1 MTISK
6 EEVQKVAMLAR
17 LRLSER
23 EVEQFTP
30 QLNQILQFAEKLNQL
45 DTAQVRETYHV
56 LPIHNRLRE
65 DEVAS
70 SLEREKGLS
79 NAPESEEGLF
89 QVPAIF
95 AGE

>member
-1 MTISK
+1 MTIS
-6 EEVQKVAMLAR
+6 EEQVQKIAALAR
-17 LRLSER
+17 LRLSEQ

-45 DTAQVRETYHV
+45 DTTEVRETYHV
-56 LPIHNRLRE
+56 LPIYNRLRE
-65 DEVAS
+65 DEVAPS
-70 SLEREKGLS
+70 IEREKGLS

-95 AGE
+95 AEE